1 MIKKDDTQQKIVKSS
16 NIEKIKRLQKNEEV
30 EDANSI
36 CEIITDCDIDKIA
49 ELLIKKGREK
59 DFPDITAN

>member
-1 MIKKDDTQQKIVKSS
+1 MQKKLR
-16 NIEKIKRLQKNEEV
+16 RLKKKEEDK
-30 EDANSI
+30 DANSI

-59 DFPDITAN
+59 NFPDITAN